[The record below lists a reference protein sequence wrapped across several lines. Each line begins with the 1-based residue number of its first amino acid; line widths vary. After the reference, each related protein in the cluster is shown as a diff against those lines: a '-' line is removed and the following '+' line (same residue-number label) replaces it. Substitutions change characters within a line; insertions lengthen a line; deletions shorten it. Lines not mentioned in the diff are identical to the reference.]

1 MSFKRFDP
9 QDIVIS
15 AESITA
21 PVWSNSVIEL
31 STFFTSSAQVA
42 GASGQYYY
50 NIYQTASDDTTAA
63 VQFSVAYGDI
73 VGSGSL
79 HFNLAVT
86 GASPSK
92 TIYGQYR
99 SLVLGD
105 EEGNFVFGSETG
117 SHFYAISIDRA
128 RYKEKLLPGTLSL
141 TLSGS
146 DDTDNPNPLLV
157 LTDNSQVATTTNFND
172 AGRVFDIVSGSLG
185 NVYTGVNATGHSKT
199 SGSYGFFLPD
209 VGIILLNG
217 KALDSPSSGSNGGI
231 NLGTL
236 RNMNTE
242 GSGSEKLFDAIK
254 KGATE
259 GGFKLNSE
267 ETISSNFVFVRARNA
282 EFNYSSNPSN
292 VTGSGELRH
301 NVMVNN
307 PQSYA
312 TSVGLYNDNNDLL
325 ATAKLSRPL
334 LKDFTKES
342 LVRIKLDF

>member
-15 AESITA
+15 AEAVTA

-42 GASGQYYY
+42 GASGAYYN

-117 SHFYAISIDRA
+117 SHFYVISIDRA
-128 RYKEKLLPGTLSL
+128 RYKEKLLPGTFSL
-141 TLSGS
+141 VLSGS
-146 DDTDNPNPLLV
+146 DDNADGALLN

-172 AGRVFDIVSGSLG
+172 AGRVFEVVSGSLG
-185 NVYTGVNATGHSKT
+185 NVYTGVTATGHSKA

-209 VGIILLNG
+209 VGIIILNG
-217 KALDSPSSGSNGGI
+217 KTLDGSSANSEGGI
-231 NLGTL
+231 NLGTI
-236 RNMNTE
+236 RTMNTE
-242 GSGSEKLFDAIK
+242 GSGSEKLFNAIE
-254 KGATE
+254 KGAS
-259 GGFKLNSE
+259 FKLNSE

-282 EFNYSSNPSN
+282 EFNYSANPSN

-301 NVMVNN
+301 DVMVNN
-307 PQSYA
+307 PQAYA

-334 LKDFTKES
+334 LKDFTKEA

>member
-15 AESITA
+15 AESVTA

-31 STFFTSSAQVA
+31 TSFFTSSAQVA
-42 GASGQYYY
+42 GASGAYYY
-50 NIYQTASDDTTAA
+50 NVYQTASDDATAA

-79 HFNLAVT
+79 HFNLAVS

-105 EEGNFVFGSETG
+105 EDGNFIFGNETG
-117 SHFYAISIDRA
+117 SHFYVISVDRA
-128 RYKEKLLPGTLSL
+128 RYKEKLLPGTFSL
-141 TLSGS
+141 QLSGS
-146 DDTDNPNPLLV
+146 GEGILLN

-172 AGRVFDIVSGSLG
+172 AGRVFEVVSGSLG
-185 NVYTGVNATGHSKT
+185 TVYTGVNSTGHSAA

-209 VGIILLNG
+209 VGIIILNG
-217 KALDSPSSGSNGGI
+217 KALDGIAADGGL
-231 NLGTL
+231 NLGTV
-236 RNMNTE
+236 RTMNTE
-242 GSGSEKLFDAIK
+242 GSGSQKIFDSIVN
-254 KGATE
+254 GAS
-259 GGFKLNSE
+259 FKLNSE

-292 VTGSGELRH
+292 TTGSGELKH
-301 NVMVNN
+301 DVMINN
-307 PQSYA
+307 PQAYA

-334 LKDFTKES
+334 LKDFTKEA

>member
-15 AESITA
+15 AESVTA
-21 PVWSNSVIEL
+21 PVWSNSAITL
-31 STFFTSSAQVA
+31 STFFTSSAQTA
-42 GASGQYYY
+42 GASGAYYY
-50 NIYQTASDDTTAA
+50 NIYQTASDDATAA

-79 HFNLAVT
+79 HFNLAVS

-117 SHFYAISIDRA
+117 SHFYVISIDRA
-128 RYKEKLLPGTLSL
+128 RYKEKLLPGTFSL
-141 TLSGS
+141 LLSGS
-146 DDTDNPNPLLV
+146 GENVFLN

-172 AGRVFDIVSGSLG
+172 AGRVFDVVSGSLG
-185 NVYTGVNATGHSKT
+185 NVYTGVNATGHSAG

-209 VGIILLNG
+209 VGIIILNG
-217 KALDSPSSGSNGGI
+217 KALDGSAADGGL
-231 NLGTL
+231 NLGTI
-236 RNMNTE
+236 RTMNTE
-242 GSGSEKLFDAIK
+242 GSGSEKLFNAIK
-254 KGATE
+254 KGAS
-259 GGFKLNSE
+259 FKLNSE

-282 EFNYSSNPSN
+282 EFNYSANPSN

-307 PQSYA
+307 PQAYA

-334 LKDFTKES
+334 LKDFTKEA

>member
-15 AESITA
+15 AESVTA
-21 PVWSNSVIEL
+21 PVWSNSVIDL
-31 STFFTSSAQVA
+31 NTFFTSSAQVA
-42 GASGQYYY
+42 GASGAYYY
-50 NIYQTASDDTTAA
+50 NVYQTASDDTSAA

-73 VGSGSL
+73 AGSGSL

-117 SHFYAISIDRA
+117 SHFYVISIDRA
-128 RYKEKLLPGTLSL
+128 RYKEKLLPGTFSL
-141 TLSGS
+141 LLSGS
-146 DDTDNPNPLLV
+146 GEDVFLN

-172 AGRVFDIVSGSLG
+172 AGRVFDVVSGSLG
-185 NVYTGVNATGHSKT
+185 NVYTGVNANGHSAG

-209 VGIILLNG
+209 VGIIILNG
-217 KALDSPSSGSNGGI
+217 KALDGSATDGGL
-231 NLGTL
+231 NLGTI
-236 RNMNTE
+236 RSMNTE
-242 GSGSEKLFDAIK
+242 GSGSEKLFNAIK
-254 KGATE
+254 KGAS
-259 GGFKLNSE
+259 FKLNSE

-282 EFNYSSNPSN
+282 EFNYSANPSN

-307 PQSYA
+307 PQAYA

-334 LKDFTKES
+334 LKDFTKEA

>member
-15 AESITA
+15 AESVTA

-79 HFNLAVT
+79 HFNLAVS

-117 SHFYAISIDRA
+117 SHFYVISIDRA
-128 RYKEKLLPGTLSL
+128 RYKEKLLPGTFSL
-141 TLSGS
+141 LLSGS
-146 DDTDNPNPLLV
+146 GENVFLN

-172 AGRVFDIVSGSLG
+172 AGRVFDVVSGSLG
-185 NVYTGVNATGHSKT
+185 NVFTGVNATGHSAG

-209 VGIILLNG
+209 VGIIILNG
-217 KALDSPSSGSNGGI
+217 KALDGSAADGGL
-231 NLGTL
+231 NLGTI
-236 RNMNTE
+236 RTMNTE
-242 GSGSEKLFDAIK
+242 GSGSEKLFNAIK
-254 KGATE
+254 KGAS
-259 GGFKLNSE
+259 FKLNSE

-282 EFNYSSNPSN
+282 EFNYSANPSN

-307 PQSYA
+307 PQAYA

-334 LKDFTKES
+334 LKDFTKEA

>member
-15 AESITA
+15 AESVTA

-31 STFFTSSAQVA
+31 TSFFTSSAQVA
-42 GASGQYYY
+42 GASGAYYY
-50 NIYQTASDDTTAA
+50 NVYQTASDDATAA

-79 HFNLAVT
+79 HFNLAVS

-105 EEGNFVFGSETG
+105 EDGNFIFGNETG
-117 SHFYAISIDRA
+117 SHFYVISLDRA
-128 RYKEKLLPGTLSL
+128 RYKEKLLPGTFSL
-141 TLSGS
+141 QLSGS
-146 DDTDNPNPLLV
+146 GEGILLN

-172 AGRVFDIVSGSLG
+172 AGRVFEVVSGSLG
-185 NVYTGVNATGHSKT
+185 TVYTGVNSTGHSAAN
-199 SGSYGFFLPD
+199 GSYGFFLPD
-209 VGIILLNG
+209 VGVIILNG
-217 KALDSPSSGSNGGI
+217 KALDGSGADGGL
-231 NLGTL
+231 NLGTV
-236 RNMNTE
+236 RTMNTE
-242 GSGSEKLFDAIK
+242 GSGSQKIFDSIVN
-254 KGATE
+254 GAS
-259 GGFKLNSE
+259 FKLNSE

-292 VTGSGELRH
+292 TTGSGELKH
-301 NVMVNN
+301 DVMINN
-307 PQSYA
+307 PQAYA

-334 LKDFTKES
+334 LKDFTKEA

>member
-15 AESITA
+15 AESVTA

-31 STFFTSSAQVA
+31 TSFFTSSAQVA
-42 GASGQYYY
+42 GASGAYYY
-50 NIYQTASDDTTAA
+50 NVYQTASDDATAA

-79 HFNLAVT
+79 HFNLAVS

-105 EEGNFVFGSETG
+105 EEGNFIFGNETG
-117 SHFYAISIDRA
+117 SHFYVISLDRA
-128 RYKEKLLPGTLSL
+128 RYKEKLLPGTFSL
-141 TLSGS
+141 QLSGS
-146 DDTDNPNPLLV
+146 GEGILLN

-172 AGRVFDIVSGSLG
+172 AGRVFEVVSGSLG
-185 NVYTGVNATGHSKT
+185 TVYTGVNSTGHSAAN
-199 SGSYGFFLPD
+199 GSYGFFLPD
-209 VGIILLNG
+209 VGVIILNG
-217 KALDSPSSGSNGGI
+217 KALDGSGADGGL
-231 NLGTL
+231 NLGTV
-236 RNMNTE
+236 RTMNTE
-242 GSGSEKLFDAIK
+242 GSGSQKIFNAIK
-254 KGATE
+254 KGAS
-259 GGFKLNSE
+259 FKQNSE

-282 EFNYSSNPSN
+282 EFNYSANPSN

>member
-15 AESITA
+15 AESVTA

-31 STFFTSSAQVA
+31 TTFFTSSAQVA

-117 SHFYAISIDRA
+117 SHFYVISIDRA
-128 RYKEKLLPGTLSL
+128 RYKEKLLPGTFSL
-141 TLSGS
+141 LLSGS
-146 DDTDNPNPLLV
+146 GENVFLN

-172 AGRVFDIVSGSLG
+172 AGRVFDVVSGSLG
-185 NVYTGVNATGHSKT
+185 NVFTGVNATGHSAG

-209 VGIILLNG
+209 VGIIILNG
-217 KALDSPSSGSNGGI
+217 KALDGSAADGGL
-231 NLGTL
+231 NLGTI
-236 RNMNTE
+236 RTMNTE
-242 GSGSEKLFDAIK
+242 GSGSEKLFNAIK
-254 KGATE
+254 KGAS
-259 GGFKLNSE
+259 FKLNSE

-282 EFNYSSNPSN
+282 EFNYSANPSN

-307 PQSYA
+307 PQAYA

-334 LKDFTKES
+334 LKDFTKEA

>member
-21 PVWSNSVIEL
+21 PVWSNSVIEQ
-31 STFFTSSAQVA
+31 TEFYTASAQVA
-42 GASGQYYY
+42 GASGAYYN

-117 SHFYAISIDRA
+117 SHFYVISLDRA
-128 RYKEKLLPGTLSL
+128 RYKEKLLPGTFSL
-141 TLSGS
+141 KLSGS
-146 DDTDNPNPLLV
+146 GDGVLLN
-157 LTDNSQVATTTNFND
+157 LTDNSQIANTTNFND
-172 AGRVFDIVSGSLG
+172 AGRVFEVVSGSLG
-185 NVYTGVNATGHSKT
+185 NVYTGVNATGHSLA

-209 VGIILLNG
+209 VGIIMLNG
-217 KALDSPSSGSNGGI
+217 KALDGTPAQGGI
-231 NLGTL
+231 NLGTI
-236 RNMNTE
+236 RTMNTE
-242 GSGSEKLFDAIK
+242 GSGSEKIFNAID
-254 KGATE
+254 KG
-259 GGFKLNSE
+259 GSFKINSE

-301 NVMVNN
+301 DVMVNN

-334 LKDFTKES
+334 LKDFTKEA

>member
-21 PVWSNSVIEL
+21 PVWSNSVIEQ
-31 STFFTSSAQVA
+31 TEFYTASAQVA
-42 GASGQYYY
+42 GASGAYY
-50 NIYQTASDDTTAA
+50 NNVYQTASDDTTAA

-73 VGSGSL
+73 AGSGSL
-79 HFNLAVT
+79 DFNSAVP

-117 SHFYAISIDRA
+117 SHFYVISLDRA
-128 RYKEKLLPGTLSL
+128 RYKEKLLPGTFSL
-141 TLSGS
+141 KLSGS
-146 DDTDNPNPLLV
+146 GDGILLN
-157 LTDNSQVATTTNFND
+157 LTDNSQIANTTNFND
-172 AGRVFDIVSGSLG
+172 AGRVFEVVSGSLG
-185 NVYTGVNATGHSKT
+185 NVYTGVNATGHSLAN
-199 SGSYGFFLPD
+199 GSYGFFLPD
-209 VGIILLNG
+209 VGIIMLNG
-217 KALDSPSSGSNGGI
+217 KALDGTPAQGGI
-231 NLGTL
+231 NLGTI
-236 RNMNTE
+236 RSANTE
-242 GSGSEKLFDAIK
+242 GSGSEKIFNAID
-254 KGATE
+254 KG
-259 GGFKLNSE
+259 GSFKINSE

-301 NVMVNN
+301 DVMVNN

-334 LKDFTKES
+334 LKDFTKEA

>member
-15 AESITA
+15 AESVTA

-31 STFFTSSAQVA
+31 STFFTSSAQVV

-79 HFNLAVT
+79 HFNLAVS

-117 SHFYAISIDRA
+117 SHFYVISIDRA
-128 RYKEKLLPGTLSL
+128 RYKEKLLPGTFSL
-141 TLSGS
+141 ELSGS
-146 DDTDNPNPLLV
+146 GEGVHLS
-157 LTDNSQVATTTNFND
+157 LTDNSQVITTTNFND
-172 AGRVFDIVSGSLG
+172 AGRVFDVVSGSLG
-185 NVYTGVNATGHSKT
+185 NVYTEVNATGHSAG

-209 VGIILLNG
+209 VGIIILNG
-217 KALDSPSSGSNGGI
+217 KALDGSAADGGL
-231 NLGTL
+231 NLGTI
-236 RNMNTE
+236 RTMNTE
-242 GSGSEKLFDAIK
+242 GSGSEKLFNAIK
-254 KGATE
+254 KG
-259 GGFKLNSE
+259 GSFKLNSE

-282 EFNYSSNPSN
+282 EFNYSANPSN

-307 PQSYA
+307 PQAYA

-334 LKDFTKES
+334 LKDFTKEA

>member
-21 PVWSNSVIEL
+21 PVWSNSVIEQ
-31 STFFTSSAQVA
+31 TEFYTASAQVA
-42 GASGQYYY
+42 GASGAYYN

-73 VGSGSL
+73 AGSGSL
-79 HFNLAVT
+79 DFNVAVP

-117 SHFYAISIDRA
+117 SHFYVISLDRA
-128 RYKEKLLPGTLSL
+128 RYKEKLLPGTFSL
-141 TLSGS
+141 VLSGS

-185 NVYTGVNATGHSKT
+185 NVYTGVNATGHSKG

-217 KALDSPSSGSNGGI
+217 KALDSPSSGSNGGV
-231 NLGTL
+231 NLGTI
-236 RNMNTE
+236 RTANTE
-242 GSGSEKLFDAIK
+242 GSGSEKIFNAID
-254 KGATE
+254 KG
-259 GGFKLNSE
+259 GSFKINSE

-301 NVMVNN
+301 DVMVNN

-334 LKDFTKES
+334 LKDFTKEA

>member
-31 STFFTSSAQVA
+31 TSFFTSSAQVA
-42 GASGQYYY
+42 GASGAYY
-50 NIYQTASDDTTAA
+50 NNVYQTASDDTTAA
-63 VQFSVAYGDI
+63 VQFSVAYGD
-73 VGSGSL
+73 VDGSGSL
-79 HFNLAVT
+79 HFNLAVS
-86 GASPSK
+86 GNSPSK

-105 EEGNFVFGSETG
+105 EESNFVFGSETG
-117 SHFYAISIDRA
+117 SHFYVISLDRA
-128 RYKEKLLPGTLSL
+128 RYKEKLLPGTFSL
-141 TLSGS
+141 LLSGS
-146 DDTDNPNPLLV
+146 GEATYLN

-172 AGRVFDIVSGSLG
+172 AGRVFEVVSGSLG
-185 NVYTGVNATGHSKT
+185 NVYTGVNATGHSKA

-209 VGIILLNG
+209 VGVILLNG
-217 KALDSPSSGSNGGI
+217 KALDGTPTDGGLS
-231 NLGTL
+231 LGTI
-236 RNMNTE
+236 RSMNTE
-242 GSGSEKLFDAIK
+242 GSGSEKIFDAIK
-254 KGATE
+254 S
-259 GGFKLNSE
+259 GGSFKVNSE

-292 VTGSGELRH
+292 TTGSGELRH
-301 NVMVNN
+301 DVMVNN

-334 LKDFTKES
+334 LKDFTKEA

>member
-15 AESITA
+15 AESVTA
-21 PVWSNSVIEL
+21 PVWSNSAITL
-31 STFFTSSAQVA
+31 STFFTSSAQTA
-42 GASGQYYY
+42 GASGAYYY
-50 NIYQTASDDTTAA
+50 NIYQTASDDATAA

-79 HFNLAVT
+79 HFNLAVS

-117 SHFYAISIDRA
+117 SHFYVISIDRA
-128 RYKEKLLPGTLSL
+128 RYKEKLLPGTFSL
-141 TLSGS
+141 LLSGS
-146 DDTDNPNPLLV
+146 GENVFLN

-172 AGRVFDIVSGSLG
+172 AGRVFDVVSGSLG
-185 NVYTGVNATGHSKT
+185 NVYTEVNATGHSAG

-209 VGIILLNG
+209 VGIIILNG
-217 KALDSPSSGSNGGI
+217 KALDGSAADGGL
-231 NLGTL
+231 NLGTI
-236 RNMNTE
+236 RTMNTE
-242 GSGSEKLFDAIK
+242 GSGSEKLFNAIK
-254 KGATE
+254 KG
-259 GGFKLNSE
+259 GSFKLNSE

-282 EFNYSSNPSN
+282 EFNYSANPSN

-307 PQSYA
+307 PQAYA

-334 LKDFTKES
+334 LKDFTKEA

>member
-15 AESITA
+15 AESVTA

-31 STFFTSSAQVA
+31 ATFFTSSAQVA

-79 HFNLAVT
+79 HFNLAVS

-117 SHFYAISIDRA
+117 SHFYVISIDRA
-128 RYKEKLLPGTLSL
+128 RYKEKLLPGTFSL
-141 TLSGS
+141 ELSGS
-146 DDTDNPNPLLV
+146 GEGVHLS
-157 LTDNSQVATTTNFND
+157 LTDNSQVITTTNFND
-172 AGRVFDIVSGSLG
+172 AGRVFDVVSGSLG
-185 NVYTGVNATGHSKT
+185 NVFTGVNATGHSAG

-209 VGIILLNG
+209 VGIIILNG
-217 KALDSPSSGSNGGI
+217 KALDGSAADGGL
-231 NLGTL
+231 NLGTI
-236 RNMNTE
+236 RTMNTE
-242 GSGSEKLFDAIK
+242 GSGSEKLFNAIK
-254 KGATE
+254 KG
-259 GGFKLNSE
+259 GSFKLNSE

-282 EFNYSSNPSN
+282 EFNYSANPSN

-307 PQSYA
+307 PQAYA

-334 LKDFTKES
+334 LKDFTKEA

>member
-15 AESITA
+15 AESVTA

-31 STFFTSSAQVA
+31 ATFFTSSAQVA

-50 NIYQTASDDTTAA
+50 NVYQTASDDTTAA
-63 VQFSVAYGDI
+63 VQFSVAYGDV

-79 HFNLAVT
+79 HFNLAVS

-117 SHFYAISIDRA
+117 SHFYVISIDRA
-128 RYKEKLLPGTLSL
+128 RYKEKLLPGTFSL
-141 TLSGS
+141 LLSGS
-146 DDTDNPNPLLV
+146 GEDVFLN

-172 AGRVFDIVSGSLG
+172 AGRVFDVVSGSLG
-185 NVYTGVNATGHSKT
+185 NVYTGVNATGHSAG

-209 VGIILLNG
+209 VGIIILNG
-217 KALDSPSSGSNGGI
+217 KALDGSAADGGL
-231 NLGTL
+231 NLGTI
-236 RNMNTE
+236 RSMNTE
-242 GSGSEKLFDAIK
+242 GSGSEKLFNAIK
-254 KGATE
+254 KGAS
-259 GGFKLNSE
+259 FKINSE

-282 EFNYSSNPSN
+282 EFNYSANPSN

-307 PQSYA
+307 PQAYA

-334 LKDFTKES
+334 LKDFTKEA